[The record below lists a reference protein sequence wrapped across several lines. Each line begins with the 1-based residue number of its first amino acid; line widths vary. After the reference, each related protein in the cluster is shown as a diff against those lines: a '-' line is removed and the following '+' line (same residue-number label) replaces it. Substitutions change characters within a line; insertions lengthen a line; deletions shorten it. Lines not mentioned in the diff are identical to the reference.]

1 MLSKTS
7 RVISSKARQPLGRR
21 PKGKAISQSALAEFL
36 RERSAEA
43 RSSGKINLPSSQP
56 TLMLR
61 VGGASLCRDDTID
74 EILVLVDNCYII
86 SKMNEWQC
94 IAATATLF
102 IS

>member
-43 RSSGKINLPSSQP
+43 RSSGKIKLMVLKHAPLGEINLPFVASSANAPRCRRKQR
-56 TLMLR
+56 LSR
-61 VGGASLCRDDTID
+61 VAPL
-74 EILVLVDNCYII
+74 
-86 SKMNEWQC
+86 
-94 IAATATLF
+94 
-102 IS
+102 